1 MTLVDRSAREYYHGM
16 SVENNCEGA
25 LESIRS
31 ARANARLVA
40 DRLSDVWD
48 QASVRNDWTAAD
60 ALTAYRVAEARWQG
74 LNDAVQ
80 AVEYAL
86 AHAR

>member
-1 MTLVDRSAREYYHGM
+1 MDAV
-16 SVENNCEGA
+16 
-25 LESIRS
+25 RS

-40 DRLSDVWD
+40 DRLSEVWD
-48 QASVRNDWTAAD
+48 RASFENDWTSAD

-80 AVEYAL
+80 AMEYAM
-86 AHAR
+86 AHAH